1 MYRVGSEVYSE
12 RLAARIIGIDSCF
25 GLFAIHVL
33 FKLINIQSD
42 RARVRFEQFARIGS
56 FAPNGLFAIQHVVH
70 LPKMTL
76 EPGGF
81 SSQRGL
87 PSVLV
92 NAEREMPED
101 EPHARVIF
109 FQEFLGKPGETAAG
123 RALKIAKLF
132 QRHRGIGIAPNV
144 H

>member
-1 MYRVGSEVYSE
+1 MS
-12 RLAARIIGIDSCF
+12 F
-25 GLFAIHVL
+25 

-42 RARVRFEQFARIGS
+42 RARIRFEQFARIGS
-56 FAPNGLFAIQHVVH
+56 LAPNGLFAIEHVVH

-92 NAEREMPED
+92 SAEREMPED

-109 FQEFLGKPGETAAG
+109 FQEFLSKRGRNCRRAGTENRQTLPASPG
-123 RALKIAKLF
+123 
-132 QRHRGIGIAPNV
+132 HRGCPECALIRSRYLPREPYLPE
-144 H
+144 

>member
-1 MYRVGSEVYSE
+1 MYRRWGEVYSE
-12 RLAARIIGIDSCF
+12 RFAARIIGIDSCF

-42 RARVRFEQFARIGS
+42 RARIRFEQFARIGS
-56 FAPNGLFAIQHVVH
+56 LAPNGLFAIEHVVH

-76 EPGGF
+76 EPSGF

-92 NAEREMPED
+92 SAEREIRKMSRTRESYSFSSSS
-101 EPHARVIF
+101 ANA
-109 FQEFLGKPGETAAG
+109 GETAAG

-132 QRHRGIGIAPNV
+132 QRHRGIGVAPNV